1 MFYVK
6 TQVNEDTYI
15 TSTITDENVYTTCID
30 CGQEMQVDLD
40 EMVIDGHIDLYGL
53 GCRCETCSYAHA
65 LKHRDQEWA
74 EMLIA
79 DYEARRGA

>member
-6 TQVNEDTYI
+6 TQVNENTYI

-30 CGQEMQVDLD
+30 CGQEVQVDLD

-53 GCRCETCSYAHA
+53 GCRCEDCSYKHA
-65 LKHRDQEWA
+65 LQHRGEPWA
-74 EMLIA
+74 DMLIA
-79 DYEARRGA
+79 DYLAKT